1 MKYRI
6 YFQRFNKDVV
16 YTKETFS
23 DKYNVDDNV
32 YLVDSFYGKF
42 KVLGTM
48 TFDNYKE
55 LFNRLIPDEMYKLEK
70 PLVLVNSKGEVALH
84 FINLTDGLLNQEEL
98 DKLYIDKINELEN
111 KIKNLKSKYRRL
123 TGMKLETKE
132 V

>member
-23 DKYNVDDNV
+23 DKYKVDDNV
-32 YLVDSFYGKF
+32 YLVDSFYGKYR
-42 KVLGTM
+42 VLGTM
-48 TFDNYKE
+48 TFENYKE

-98 DKLYIDKINELEN
+98 DKLYIDKINELEG

-123 TGMKLETKE
+123 TGIKLETKE

>member
-23 DKYNVDDNV
+23 DKYKVNDNV
-32 YLVDSFYGKF
+32 YLADSFYGKF

-55 LFNRLIPDEMYKLEK
+55 LFNRLIPEEMYKLEK

-84 FINLTDGLLNQEEL
+84 FINLTDGLLTQEEL
-98 DKLYIDKINELEN
+98 DKLYIDKISELED
-111 KIKNLKSKYRRL
+111 KIKNLKSKYHRL
-123 TGMKLETKE
+123 VGYNL
-132 V
+132 VVR

>member
-6 YFQRFNKDVV
+6 YFKRFNKDVV

-23 DKYNVDDNV
+23 DRYNVDDNV

-48 TFDNYKE
+48 TFENYKE
-55 LFNRLIPDEMYKLEK
+55 LFNRLIPDEMYELEK
-70 PLVLVNSKGEVALH
+70 PLVLVNNKGEVALH
-84 FINLTDGLLNQEEL
+84 FINLTDGLLTQEEL
-98 DKLYIDKINELEN
+98 DKLYIDEINELEK
-111 KIKNLKSKYRRL
+111 KIRSLKSRYRRL
-123 TGMKLETKE
+123 TGMKLGMKE

>member
-1 MKYRI
+1 MKYGI
-6 YFQRFNKDVV
+6 YFKRFNKDVV

-23 DKYNVDDNV
+23 DKYKVDDNV

-55 LFNRLIPDEMYKLEK
+55 LFNRLIPSEMYKIEK

-84 FINLTDGLLNQEEL
+84 FINLTDGLLTQEEL
-98 DKLYIDKINELEN
+98 DKLYIDEISELEN
-111 KIKNLKSKYRRL
+111 KIKNLKRKYHRL
-123 TGMKLETKE
+123 VGYNL
-132 V
+132 VVR

>member
-23 DKYNVDDNV
+23 DKYKVNDNV
-32 YLVDSFYGKF
+32 YLADSFYGKF

-55 LFNRLIPDEMYKLEK
+55 LFNRLIPEEMYKLEK

-84 FINLTDGLLNQEEL
+84 FINLTDGLLTQEEL
-98 DKLYIDKINELEN
+98 DKLYIDKISELED
-111 KIKNLKSKYRRL
+111 KIKNLKSKYHRL
-123 TGMKLETKE
+123 VGMNLEMKE
-132 V
+132 A

>member
-23 DKYNVDDNV
+23 DKYKVDDNV
-32 YLVDSFYGKF
+32 YLVDSFYGKYR
-42 KVLGTM
+42 VLGTM
-48 TFDNYKE
+48 TFENYKE

-70 PLVLVNSKGEVALH
+70 PLVLVNNKGEVALH

-98 DKLYIDKINELEN
+98 DKLYIDKINELED
-111 KIKNLKSKYRRL
+111 KIKNLKSKYHRL
-123 TGMKLETKE
+123 VGYNLETKE

>member
-6 YFQRFNKDVV
+6 YFKRFNKDVI

-23 DKYNVDDNV
+23 DRYNVNDNV
-32 YLVDSFYGKF
+32 YLVSAFYGKF

-55 LFNRLIPDEMYKLEK
+55 LFNRLIPDEMYELEK
-70 PLVLVNSKGEVALH
+70 PLVLVNNRGEVALH
-84 FINLTDGLLNQEEL
+84 FINLTDELITQEEL
-98 DKLYIDKINELEN
+98 DKLYTDKISELED
-111 KIKNLKSKYRRL
+111 KIKNLKRKYHRL
-123 TGMKLETKE
+123 VGYNLEMKE

>member
-23 DKYNVDDNV
+23 DKYKVDDNV
-32 YLVDSFYGKF
+32 YLVDSFYGKYR
-42 KVLGTM
+42 VLGTM
-48 TFDNYKE
+48 TFENYKE

-98 DKLYIDKINELEN
+98 DKLYIDKINELEG

-123 TGMKLETKE
+123 TGMKLEMKE

>member
-23 DKYNVDDNV
+23 DKYKVNDNV
-32 YLVDSFYGKF
+32 YLADAFYGKF

-55 LFNRLIPDEMYKLEK
+55 LFNRLIPSEMYELEK
-70 PLVLVNSKGEVALH
+70 PLVLVNNKGEVALH
-84 FINLTDGLLNQEEL
+84 FINLTDGLLTQEEL
-98 DKLYIDKINELEN
+98 DKLYIDKISELERH
-111 KIKNLKSKYRRL
+111 IKKLEQAYHRL
-123 TGMKLETKE
+123 TGHNL
-132 V
+132 VR